1 MTTQHISRFRRRTFA
16 GLATAAAATMLL
28 AACGAP
34 GSATDPDAGSGG
46 SDEPTGDGPYSLE
59 IAENPEF
66 EAGTTMATLAEAGAI
81 TIGTKFDQPLFGLLG
96 TGDVPAGF
104 DVAIGALIASKLGIP
119 FDSIDWTETPSNI
132 RETAIQNGD
141 VDLVV
146 ATYTI
151 NDKRK
156 ALIDF
161 AGPYFV
167 AGQAI
172 MVLADNDDIKGPE
185 DLEGQPV
192 CSVEGSTPAA
202 TIVDTYGA
210 ELVPTDV
217 YSNCLDPLRN
227 GQVVAVTT
235 DNVILS
241 GFVDQNEPEFKLAG
255 DGETFTEEP
264 YGIGLTLGD
273 QAYRDFVN
281 DVLEEAFEDG
291 TWARLFEETAGKV
304 LPVPDPPTVDRY

>member
-1 MTTQHISRFRRRTFA
+1 MLMRTRRFA
-16 GLATAAAATMLL
+16 VALAAAAIVAAL

-34 GSATDPDAGSGG
+34 GSAGGGGSGG
-46 SDEPTGDGPYSLE
+46 GGSSSSPSAASGDGPYSLE
-59 IAENPEF
+59 IAKNPKF
-66 EAGTTMATLAEAGAI
+66 DAGTTMATLADAGAI
-81 TIGTKFDQPLFGLLG
+81 TIGSKFDQPLFGLLG
-96 TGDVPAGF
+96 TGNKPAGF

-119 FDSIDWTETPSNI
+119 FDAITWTETPSNI

-156 ALIDF
+156 ELVDF

-172 MVLADNDDIKGPE
+172 MVLADNNDITGPE
-185 DLEGQPV
+185 DLTGKPV

-202 TIVDTYGA
+202 TIVDKYGA
-210 ELVPTDV
+210 QLLATDV

-255 DGETFTEEP
+255 DGKTFTEEP
-264 YGIGLTLGD
+264 YGVGLMKGD
-273 QAYRDFVN
+273 QAFRDFVN
-281 DVLEEAFEDG
+281 DVLQKSFDDG
-291 TWARLFEETAGKV
+291 TWARLFEQTAGKV
-304 LPVPDPPTVDRY
+304 LPTPEPPTIDRY